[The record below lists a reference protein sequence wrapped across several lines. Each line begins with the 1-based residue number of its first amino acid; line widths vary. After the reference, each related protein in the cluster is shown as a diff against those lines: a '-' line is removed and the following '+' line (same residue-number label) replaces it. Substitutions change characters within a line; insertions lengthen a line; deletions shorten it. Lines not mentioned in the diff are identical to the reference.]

1 MLLSLV
7 TVLRSSFFYV
17 TSHFVDDVFRL
28 EIDALFPK
36 LFVKGGVSID
46 GTINIFKVIEKDTIL
61 NNCTLS
67 A

>member
-1 MLLSLV
+1 
-7 TVLRSSFFYV
+7 
-17 TSHFVDDVFRL
+17 L